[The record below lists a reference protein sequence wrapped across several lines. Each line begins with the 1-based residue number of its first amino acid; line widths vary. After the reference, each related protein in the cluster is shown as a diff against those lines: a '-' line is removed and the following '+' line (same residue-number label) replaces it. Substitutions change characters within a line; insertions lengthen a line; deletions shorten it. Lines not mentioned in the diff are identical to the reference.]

1 MGRSVLRPYEIGS
14 RARMNRGKKRRPSGA
29 SPTPYKT

>member
-14 RARMNRGKKRRPSGA
+14 RGA
-29 SPTPYKT
+29 DESWQEAAAERSSPTPYKT